1 MESCW
6 KIEGT
11 KVPTKLGQYLE
22 TKKMR
27 QVSPYNHWISLY
39 RVMYSQGGIGQ
50 TVIWQHS
57 QLRGHW
63 DSFIVDLWVWG
74 CVLGTGHAFLNQ
86 DL

>member
-63 DSFIVDLWVWG
+63 DSFVVNLG
-74 CVLGTGHAFLNQ
+74 CGSMCLETGSALLN
-86 DL
+86 